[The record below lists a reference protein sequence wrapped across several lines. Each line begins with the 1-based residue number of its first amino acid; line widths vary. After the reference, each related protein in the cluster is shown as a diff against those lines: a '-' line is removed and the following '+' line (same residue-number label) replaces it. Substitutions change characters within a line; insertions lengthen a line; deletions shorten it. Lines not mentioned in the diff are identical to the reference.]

1 MRHGMAHRKLN
12 RTSEHRKALFKN
24 MICSLVEH
32 ESIRTTLPKAKELRP
47 LAERMVTLGKR
58 YAGESDAGKLHV
70 RRLAISKIGSQSAVE
85 KLLTVLADRFRSRNG
100 GYLRIVKAGFRC
112 GDCAPMAVISFVD
125 HDPSAAKASV
135 EGTAEVAAEA

>member
-58 YAGESDAGKLHV
+58 YESESDAGKLHI

-85 KLLTVLADRFRSRNG
+85 KLLTVLADRFRSRDG
-100 GYLRIVKAGFRC
+100 GYLRIVKAGFRQ

-125 HDPSAAKASV
+125 HDPYAAKSS
-135 EGTAEVAAEA
+135 AEETSEVVAEA

>member
-24 MICSLVEH
+24 QICSLVQH

-47 LAERMVTLGKR
+47 LAERMITLGKR
-58 YAGESDAGKLHV
+58 YASADAAGKLHI
-70 RRLAISKIGSQSAVE
+70 RRLAIAKIGCEKAVE
-85 KLLTVLADRFRSRNG
+85 KILTVLAERFRSRSG
-100 GYLRIVKAGFRC
+100 GYLRIIKAGLRQ

-125 HDPSAAKASV
+125 HTVGEAV
-135 EGTAEVAAEA
+135 AEPAVAEAAE